1 MYLVLLMALI
11 NYGMTN
17 NIDLTF
23 LTDNVRGIQQSKKI
37 KSLINYFKSK
47 LNHNGVF
54 FYKKNILLLKM
65 KMYVLTVLTFQY
77 FFLMVQ
83 LTHAVF

>member
-11 NYGMTN
+11 NYSMTN

>member
-1 MYLVLLMALI
+1 MALI

>member
-1 MYLVLLMALI
+1 MALI
-11 NYGMTN
+11 NYSMTN

-54 FYKKNILLLKM
+54 FTRK
-65 KMYVLTVLTFQY
+65 TFY
-77 FFLMVQ
+77 Y
-83 LTHAVF
+83 

>member
-1 MYLVLLMALI
+1 MYLVSLIALI
-11 NYGMTN
+11 NYSMTN

-23 LTDNVRGIQQSKKI
+23 LTDNVRRIQQSKKI

-54 FYKKNILLLKM
+54 FTRK
-65 KMYVLTVLTFQY
+65 TFY
-77 FFLMVQ
+77 Y
-83 LTHAVF
+83 

>member
-1 MYLVLLMALI
+1 MYLVSLMALI
-11 NYGMTN
+11 NYSMTN

>member
-11 NYGMTN
+11 NYSMSN